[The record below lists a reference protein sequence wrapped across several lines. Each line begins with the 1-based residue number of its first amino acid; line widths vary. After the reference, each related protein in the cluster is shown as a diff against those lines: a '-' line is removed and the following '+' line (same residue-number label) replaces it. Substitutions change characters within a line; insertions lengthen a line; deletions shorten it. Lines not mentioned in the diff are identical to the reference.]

1 MSTPKPTSTQID
13 ALDKKILSLIS
24 KNARIP
30 YLEIARECNVSGAA
44 IHQRIQRLIK
54 VGVIIGSEFVI
65 SPKSIGYSTCAYM
78 GVFLQKAAL
87 YDDVLKKLEEIPE
100 IVECHYTT
108 GGYSLFIKMVTR
120 DNEHLKGIISEQ
132 LQQIEGIERTETF
145 ISLEE
150 NFKRQFPIS

>member
-1 MSTPKPTSTQID
+1 MPKLPQID
-13 ALDKKILSLIS
+13 ELDKKILALVS

-44 IHQRIQRLIK
+44 IHQRIQRLMK
-54 VGVIIGSEFVI
+54 VGVITGSEFVI
-65 SPKSIGYSTCAYM
+65 SPKSIGYSTCAFM
-78 GVFLQKAAL
+78 GIFLEKAAL
-87 YDDVLKKLEEIPE
+87 YDEVLKKLETIPE

-108 GGYSLFIKMVTR
+108 GGYSLFVKVVTK
-120 DNEHLKGIISEQ
+120 DNEHLKDILSDE
-132 LQQIEGIERTETF
+132 LQKIEGIERTETF

>member
-1 MSTPKPTSTQID
+1 MAFQSQID
-13 ALDKKILSLIS
+13 ELDKKILSLVS

-30 YLEIARECNVSGAA
+30 YLEVARECNVSGAA

-54 VGVIIGSEFVI
+54 LGVITGSEFII
-65 SPKSIGYSTCAYM
+65 SPRSIGLLTCAYM
-78 GVFLQKAAL
+78 GIYLTKASL
-87 YDDVLKKLEEIPE
+87 YSDVLKQLEQIPE

-108 GGYSLFIKMVTR
+108 GVYSLFVKVVTR
-120 DNEHLKGIISEQ
+120 DNEHLRDVLADK
-132 LQQIEGIERTETF
+132 LQKVEGIERTETF

>member
-1 MSTPKPTSTQID
+1 MANLQQID
-13 ALDKKILSLIS
+13 NLDKKILSLVS

-30 YLEIARECNVSGAA
+30 YLEVARECSVSGAA

-54 VGVIIGSEFVI
+54 LGVITGSEFII
-65 SPKSIGYSTCAYM
+65 SPKTIGYSTCAYM
-78 GVFLQKAAL
+78 GIYLQKAAL

-108 GGYSLFIKMVTR
+108 GGYSLFIKVVTR
-120 DNEHLKGIISEQ
+120 DNEHLKEILAQ
-132 LQQIEGIERTETF
+132 RLQKIDGIERTETF

-150 NFKRQFPIS
+150 NFKRQFPIV

>member
-1 MSTPKPTSTQID
+1 MTLDSHID
-13 ALDKKILSLIS
+13 ELDRKILSLVS

-30 YLEIARECNVSGAA
+30 YLEIARDCNVSGAA

-54 VGVIIGSEFVI
+54 SGVITGSEFI
-65 SPKSIGYSTCAYM
+65 INPKSVGYLTCAYM
-78 GVFLQKAAL
+78 GIFLQKAAL
-87 YDDVLKKLEEIPE
+87 SNEVLKQLEQIPE

-108 GGYSLFIKMVTR
+108 GEYSLFVKLVTR
-120 DNEHLKGIISEQ
+120 DNEHLREVLVGK
-132 LQQIEGIERTETF
+132 LQKIEGIERTDTF